1 MSCSKLA
8 LLTTNP
14 PPLHLPTPPHTH
26 THDESVSRVS
36 ALPRHALFQWS
47 GSGWRLSGA
56 DYTLGAYQLFLL
68 LITVWLG
75 VRMTHSNSSDK
86 KICWHVREGA
96 ILTDVPVSSFYLD
109 FFLVCV
115 CSGFLSLLNFFSIA
129 KQIFHPPLLHWGAAE
144 ISETD
149 ISKPEYTTLHL
160 LGELNLKMSWC
171 HVCRLS
177 VLDCKIARAPHAV
190 ESKGAQE

>member
-1 MSCSKLA
+1 M
-8 LLTTNP
+8 
-14 PPLHLPTPPHTH
+14 
-26 THDESVSRVS
+26 SRVS

-86 KICWHVREGA
+86 KMRWHVREGA
-96 ILTDVPVSSFYLD
+96 ISTDVPVSSFYLD
-109 FFLVCV
+109 CVSVLVSWIFLALQNK
-115 CSGFLSLLNFFSIA
+115 SSI
-129 KQIFHPPLLHWGAAE
+129 HLHYIGGAAE

-171 HVCRLS
+171 HVSRLS